1 MAVVAARDVADIE
14 TLVRFA
20 GEAGVPVAAQPGGH
34 APTAAQSG
42 AIILRTAALDEVVL
56 DRDARRVRAGA
67 GVKWQAVLDVL
78 DGTGLMADIGSNGDV
93 SVVGY
98 LLGGGMSWFSRAHG
112 LAASRVVSYDVVD
125 ATGTAR
131 TVDADT
137 DPELFWALRGGG
149 GDFAVV
155 TAVEFGLFE
164 CDRLYGGALH
174 WPGAR
179 NEQVLS
185 AYAAVT
191 AAAPA
196 ALTLWVWW
204 GTWPDVDGL
213 PPEMRGQSFITV
225 NFTYLGS
232 AEDAEPYL
240 AELRAVPDTVLDT
253 TGDVQPSAL
262 PLVAGEGDHPRPAMD
277 WAQLL
282 SEVDGAVVTSL
293 AKLTGPASGSPL
305 IMCLRHL
312 GGAFATDCGGAAG
325 SITQPYLLLA
335 FGMPMAPGV
344 AEQVHEHWAG
354 LEREFSAYLDGSTQC
369 NMLGYEHRPHHAFP
383 SETLVRLRDV
393 KRRHD
398 PRGTIRGNRPV
409 LSD

>member
-1 MAVVAARDVADIE
+1 MVAARDVADVE
-14 TLVRFA
+14 ALVRFA
-20 GEAGVPVAAQPGGH
+20 AEAGVPVAAQPGGH
-34 APTAAQSG
+34 APTAAQEG
-42 AIILRTAALDEVVL
+42 TILLRTGALDEVVV
-56 DRDARRVRAGA
+56 DRAARRVRAGA
-67 GVKWQAVLDVL
+67 GVRWQAVLNEL
-78 DGTGLMADIGSNGDV
+78 DGTGLMPDVGSNGDV

-112 LAASRVVSYDVVD
+112 LAAGSVVSYDVVD

-137 DPELFWALRGGG
+137 DAELFWALRGGG

-155 TAVEFGLFE
+155 TAVEFTVFE

-179 NEQVLS
+179 TEEVLS

-191 AAAPA
+191 ATAPE

-204 GTWPDVDGL
+204 GTWPDVNGL

-225 NFTYLGS
+225 NFTYLGA
-232 AEDAEPYL
+232 AEDAETYL
-240 AELRAVPDTVLDT
+240 TDLRAVPDPVLDT
-253 TGDVQPSAL
+253 TGSVQPSTL

-277 WAQLL
+277 WAKLV
-282 SEVDGAVVTSL
+282 SEVDGAFVTGL

-312 GGAFATDCGGAAG
+312 GGAFAVDCGGAAG
-325 SITQPYLLLA
+325 AITHPYLLLA

-344 AEQVHEHWAG
+344 PELVREHWAS

-369 NMLGYEHRPHHAFP
+369 NMLGYEHRPRHAFP
-383 SETLVRLRDV
+383 AATLARLQDV
-393 KRRHD
+393 KRRQD

-409 LSD
+409 LSE